1 MPFVPETMAAQK
13 LMQTFLMQK
22 RSLGVVVDEFG
33 GTSGIVSLE
42 DIVEEIFGD
51 IEDEH
56 DNQKYVAKQTAEGEY
71 VLSARLEIDKVNNMF
86 GLDLPES
93 DDYMTIGG
101 LILHHYQSFP
111 KINEEVNIG
120 PYQFR
125 ILKNTMNKI
134 ELVKLKVHQ

>member
-1 MPFVPETMAAQK
+1 
-13 LMQTFLMQK
+13 
-22 RSLGVVVDEFG
+22 
-33 GTSGIVSLE
+33 
-42 DIVEEIFGD
+42 
-51 IEDEH
+51 
-56 DNQKYVAKQTAEGEY
+56 
-71 VLSARLEIDKVNNMF
+71 MF
-86 GLDLPES
+86 DLDLPES

-101 LILHHYQSFP
+101 LILHHYQRFP

>member
-1 MPFVPETMAAQK
+1 
-13 LMQTFLMQK
+13 MQTFLVQK
-22 RSLGVVVDEFG
+22 RSLGVVIDEFG

-56 DNQKYVAKQTAEGEY
+56 DSQKYVAKQTADDEY
-71 VLSARLEIDKVNNMF
+71 VLSARLEIDKANNIF
-86 GLDLPES
+86 DLDLPES

-101 LILHHYQSFP
+101 LILQHYQSFP
-111 KINEEVNIG
+111 KVNEEVNIG

-125 ILKNTMNKI
+125 ILKNATNKI
-134 ELVKLKVHQ
+134 ELVKLKVKH

>member
-1 MPFVPETMAAQK
+1 M
-13 LMQTFLMQK
+13 
-22 RSLGVVVDEFG
+22 
-33 GTSGIVSLE
+33 
-42 DIVEEIFGD
+42 
-51 IEDEH
+51 
-56 DNQKYVAKQTAEGEY
+56 AKQTAEGDY

-86 GLDLPES
+86 DLDLPES

-101 LILHHYQSFP
+101 LILHHYQRFP

-120 PYQFR
+120 SYQFR